1 MFDITLCTGIM
12 IMFFCYGFVWKW
24 GVQKTRDH
32 GKKSL
37 YPIFRQAQLSIILYI
52 LASPV
57 YLHDIP
63 VVSPSLVVIP
73 LSCWLNALFANT
85 HTHSYHFISC
95 LSLHN
100 VHKCLYIC
108 IYIYIHIHIP
118 LYPII
123 WLYPSTSRCIRYPMI
138 SHFTAHY
145 HIVHIKA
152 PWKPHNALPHAG
164 VNMTGPRLKDFHLL
178 SSGQNPAV
186 PASTYALCV

>member
-1 MFDITLCTGIM
+1 MLRVCLKMGCPKNQGSWKKIPIPYFQTGSTIHH
-12 IMFFCYGFVWKW
+12 FVHSS
-24 GVQKTRDH
+24 QP
-32 GKKSL
+32 S
-37 YPIFRQAQLSIILYI
+37 
-52 LASPV
+52 
-57 YLHDIP
+57 
-63 VVSPSLVVIP
+63 VSPWYPRCIP
-73 LSCWLNALFANT
+73 IIGGYTTFLLIKCIICKY
-85 HTHSYHFISC
+85 THSYHFISC

-100 VHKCLYIC
+100 VHQCLYIC
-108 IYIYIHIHIP
+108 IYIYIHIP

-138 SHFTAHY
+138 SHVTAHY
-145 HIVHIKA
+145 HIVPIKA